1 MLLKYCLYTV
11 LISLSICYWYDRY
24 LLLQSVYWIF
34 CYKVY
39 IKVRILFYELYC
51 IGYRNGMDK
60 WVYIWNFNDI

>member
-51 IGYRNGMDK
+51 IGYRNSMDK